1 MKHAEFG
8 RTPTSEE
15 WGPTTVDVLA
25 EALDWLDRFAEKN
38 PDPELTRVI
47 AKVAMRIAVLARLT
61 RTEP

>member
-1 MKHAEFG
+1 
-8 RTPTSEE
+8 
-15 WGPTTVDVLA
+15 LA